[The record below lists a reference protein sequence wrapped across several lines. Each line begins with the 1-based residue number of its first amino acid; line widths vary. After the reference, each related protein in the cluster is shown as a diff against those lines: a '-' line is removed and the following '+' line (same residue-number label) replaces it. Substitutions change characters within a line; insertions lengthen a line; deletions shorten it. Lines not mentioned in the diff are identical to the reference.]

1 MSESQHVEWKESWRD
16 EYLKWICGFA
26 NADGGVLIIGRNDE
40 GEAVGITD
48 ARLLLETLPNK
59 VRDLLGIMVDVNLSE
74 QGDKQLLEI
83 VVEPYPYPISYKGQY
98 HYRSGSTKQEL
109 KGASLDRFLLKKQ
122 GKRWDGVPVPHVSA
136 SDLKT
141 ETFDEF
147 KAQAAKSQRVDE
159 EVLGESNAHLL
170 ERLHL
175 NDGNYLKRAAILLF
189 HADPERFVTGAY
201 VKIGFFASDD
211 DLRYQDEVHGNL
223 FEQVKGSLDLLL
235 TKYMKAE
242 IRYEGVNRIEEFP
255 YPEAAL
261 REALLNAIAHKDYSS
276 GVPIQIS
283 VYEDQIIFWNEGQLP
298 ESWTVARLAE
308 KHPSRPYNP
317 DIANT
322 FFRAGLIESWGRGTL
337 KIINTCKA
345 AGLPVPLYAY
355 DLSGFVV
362 KMMEKTSE
370 KTSEKI
376 LRLVGE
382 NAHITIAELAS
393 ATGVSGRSIERNIQK
408 LQQAG
413 ELKRIGPDKGGYWQV
428 TKDDAHE

>member
-337 KIINTCKA
+337 KIINACKA